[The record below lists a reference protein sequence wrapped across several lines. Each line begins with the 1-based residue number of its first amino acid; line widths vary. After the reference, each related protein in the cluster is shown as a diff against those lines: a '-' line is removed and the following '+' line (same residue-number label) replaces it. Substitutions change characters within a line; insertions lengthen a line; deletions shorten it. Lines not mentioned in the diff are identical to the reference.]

1 MKESLGVVAVALLA
15 FTLGWFVGH
24 SGSGGDERIAA
35 LEARLDQLA
44 GGARPTAAA
53 QQPAAEQRVQKID
66 IDGSPVV
73 GPANAKVTIVEFA
86 DFQCPYCLRANPTLD
101 KILADYPKDVKRV
114 FKHFPLSFHQ
124 QAMNAHRAALAAK
137 EQGKFW
143 EMHEIIFKSPQS
155 LDEATMKD
163 HAKTLGLD
171 LARFDQDYASDK
183 VKEVIDRDIKQGQ
196 EVGVRGTP
204 AFFINGRLLS
214 GAQPYEAF
222 KARVDEELKAG

>member
-15 FTLGWFVGH
+15 FTLGWFVGRSDG
-24 SGSGGDERIAA
+24 SGSDERIAA
-35 LEARLDQLA
+35 LEERLDQLGA
-44 GGARPTAAA
+44 GRPTAAA
-53 QQPAAEQRVQKID
+53 QPPAEAKVQKID
-66 IDGSPVV
+66 IDGSPVI
-73 GPANAKVTIVEFA
+73 GPADAKVTIVEFA
-86 DFQCPYCLRANPTLD
+86 DFQCPYCLRANPTVD
-101 KILADYPKDVKRV
+101 KILADYPKEVRRV

-124 QAMNAHRAALAAK
+124 QAMNAHRATLAAK

-143 EMHEIIFKSPQS
+143 EMHDLVFKSPQS
-155 LDEATMKD
+155 LDEATMKA

-171 LARFDQDYASDK
+171 LAKFEKDYASDK

-196 EVGVRGTP
+196 TVGVRGTP

-222 KARVDEELKAG
+222 KARIDEELKAS